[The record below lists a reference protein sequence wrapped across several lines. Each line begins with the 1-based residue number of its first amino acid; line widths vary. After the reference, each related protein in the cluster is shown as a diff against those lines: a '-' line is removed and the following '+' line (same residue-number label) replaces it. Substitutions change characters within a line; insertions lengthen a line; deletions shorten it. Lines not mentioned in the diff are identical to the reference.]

1 MRSARVRTHVR
12 AQMYMQGNSCLNT
25 NRKGSGKFGTQVG
38 FHAGW
43 RLNGHFKAFFS
54 RGGGLHKNRTE
65 RETEIMKLESVWRL
79 ITGTGC
85 PRFRVYFDDTKGGKS
100 LWVDV
105 VPHVCSLLRPTCCRC
120 LQLNVRFFVGPFL
133 LFGGNKQVLFFFS
146 STTSLVSS
154 AGFMANLLCTRSCV
168 YRV

>member
-1 MRSARVRTHVR
+1 MRSARVDTRTRSNVH
-12 AQMYMQGNSCLNT
+12 A
-25 NRKGSGKFGTQVG
+25 GKLLSKHKQEGKWEVL
-38 FHAGW
+38 HAGW
-43 RLNGHFKAFFS
+43 VSCWLTSQRAFQSIFLS
-54 RGGGLHKNRTE
+54 RGGCTKNRTE

-120 LQLNVRFFVGPFL
+120 LQLNVRFLVGPFL

-146 STTSLVSS
+146 STTFLVSS
-154 AGFMANLLCTRSCV
+154 AGFIANPLCTRSYV